1 MGRVS
6 QKAIAEIKD
15 NAVYILQAGTPVYI
29 KTADVCAITGKSN
42 QWIGQL
48 TSQGTLAKSN
58 TPYGSLYELTPNL
71 QRYIGQIADRVDDID
86 EDDKKVEQQ
95 RRKAEATFKAAK
107 ASMASMDAKER
118 AGKMHRSE
126 DVAAMTEDLVYAV
139 RGALLALPGRC
150 SVDVVAAKDAAEAAE
165 IIRREVYAIMNELS
179 NYRYDA
185 AKYEERVRAR
195 LNMDA
200 LEDDNEED

>member
-1 MGRVS
+1 MGKVS

-58 TPYGSLYELTPNL
+58 TPYGALYELTPNL

>member
-1 MGRVS
+1 MGKVS

-71 QRYIGQIADRVDDID
+71 QRYIGQVADRVDDID